1 MRSQYHY
8 YVENIYI
15 INNFNQ
21 SFTDRLKV
29 VMLKNSWRISFIS
42 TFVNFSLVLAN
53 DNPSYLNDALSISS
67 QRDHG
72 MMNHMLRR
80 MANTLD
86 LSTVQKE

>member
-1 MRSQYHY
+1 
-8 YVENIYI
+8 
-15 INNFNQ
+15 
-21 SFTDRLKV
+21 
-29 VMLKNSWRISFIS
+29 MLKNSWRISFIS

-53 DNPSYLNDALSISS
+53 DDPSYLNDSLSISS

>member
-1 MRSQYHY
+1 MRSKYHY

>member
-1 MRSQYHY
+1 
-8 YVENIYI
+8 
-15 INNFNQ
+15 
-21 SFTDRLKV
+21 
-29 VMLKNSWRISFIS
+29 MLKNSWRISFIS

>member
-1 MRSQYHY
+1 
-8 YVENIYI
+8 
-15 INNFNQ
+15 
-21 SFTDRLKV
+21 
-29 VMLKNSWRISFIS
+29 
-42 TFVNFSLVLAN
+42 
-53 DNPSYLNDALSISS
+53 LSISS